1 MTDAHRALARQLT
14 DLFSQLPQ
22 VEAVAVAGSLT
33 SGAVTDKSTDI
44 DLYVYTTALVPLEN
58 RLAMIETVGGAS
70 RADMNLD
77 YWDLGDEWFHAP
89 TGIEVDVI
97 FWDTQWIES
106 MLDRVLRQHQASA
119 GYTTCYWYTI
129 FNSHILFDRKG
140 WMSQLKAMSEQ
151 SYPED
156 LRRAII
162 RRNYALLRGIIPA
175 YLHQVEK
182 AARRGDLVSVNHR
195 VAALL
200 ASYFDVVFA
209 ANGVLHP
216 GEKRLLEQA
225 GRLCASLPQQMAA
238 QVTAVLQTAGLPG
251 TAVAENITLL
261 LDALDHWLGKKED
274 WLQKEWEQDD
284 A

>member
-1 MTDAHRALARQLT
+1 M
-14 DLFSQLPQ
+14 
-22 VEAVAVAGSLT
+22 AGSLT
-33 SGAVTDKSTDI
+33 SGAGTDKSTDI
-44 DLYVYTTALVPLEN
+44 DLYVYTTALVPLEA
-58 RLAMIETVGGAS
+58 RLAMIESVGGAS

-106 MLDRVLRQHQASA
+106 MLDRVLRLHQASA
-119 GYTTCYWYTI
+119 GYTTSFWHTI
-129 FNSHILFDRKG
+129 RNSHILFDRKG
-140 WMSQLKAMSEQ
+140 WMAQLIARSEQ
-151 SYPED
+151 PYPEE

-162 RRNYALLRGIIPA
+162 RRNHALLRGIIPA

-182 AARRGDLVSVNHR
+182 AAGRGDLVSVNHR

-200 ASYFDVVFA
+200 ASYFDVIFA

-225 GRLCASLPQQMAA
+225 GRLCASLPQEMAA

-251 TAVAENITLL
+251 NAVAENITLL
-261 LDALDHWLGKKED
+261 LDAMDRWLENKEG
-274 WLQKEWEQDD
+274 WLIKEWQKQDG